1 MTSLHEGIAGST
13 QFPKGGFERTSN
25 ANAWMRSTF
34 HLGATTGE
42 LAHFAPSHLRRRA
55 SAAEPGSDL
64 RAHLPR
70 RCARRVICKLNM
82 LAPRDHGRVVLLPT
96 LILAFA
102 LVGCGALEL
111 ELELPRRRSSQS
123 QGLSWALA
131 IEVSHRLFS
140 RLASRLIHPCAP
152 MPADQMGSTTGW
164 IPLGSSTYPVH
175 PVHGAKPLA
184 HVRLATAL
192 VYALVRLVPYIL
204 THPAWGRHVAAR
216 VASRFLLSG
225 RRAA

>member
-1 MTSLHEGIAGST
+1 
-13 QFPKGGFERTSN
+13 
-25 ANAWMRSTF
+25 
-34 HLGATTGE
+34 
-42 LAHFAPSHLRRRA
+42 
-55 SAAEPGSDL
+55 
-64 RAHLPR
+64 
-70 RCARRVICKLNM
+70 M

-102 LVGCGALEL
+102 LVGCGAHEL

-192 VYALVRLVPYIL
+192 ICACEACSLHLDPSRL
-204 THPAWGRHVAAR
+204 GAAR
-216 VASRFLLSG
+216 RSARGIPFFAFRPTSSLTSLLSS
-225 RRAA
+225 RSPRSLRYISCSSWLPR